1 MINPLLRRHRR
12 DDQTA
17 MEASRAHYA
26 SMGSTGSPSSTKSL
40 LALAASIIRE
50 NANGSERETEQDAL
64 SLSPEREDERG
75 RASRRAAKAE
85 DSFDAR
91 PPLPRP
97 LGAATGPRPQRG
109 IRPGPSSARSTP
121 SAGRP
126 HARVQVG
133 EAARDRVR
141 GGAGRH
147 EDKGGEAEGARL
159 AYGSCSRAAAAAAL
173 PPRHARAAAADGGGE
188 ARWERRSCHMNI
200 SHL

>member
-1 MINPLLRRHRR
+1 MIKPLLRRHRR

-26 SMGSTGSPSSTKSL
+26 SMGSTGSPSSTKSS

-91 PPLPRP
+91 PPLRRP

-147 EDKGGEAEGARL
+147 EGKGGEAEGAAWRT
-159 AYGSCSRAAAAAAL
+159 AAAREPPPQLLSLLVMLGPLQQMEEEKPDGREGAAT
-173 PPRHARAAAADGGGE
+173 
-188 ARWERRSCHMNI
+188 
-200 SHL
+200 